1 MRLVFSPV
9 YPWWTIAAGA
19 TFVLGVI
26 IWSYRPALREQ
37 STGWSRLLFG
47 LRLASWLVLLL
58 ALLRPA
64 LEFSESESEDSVLF
78 IVGDVS
84 RSMSTRDGPSSKTR
98 RQALLDTL
106 ANAQTQLD
114 ALREKVQI
122 RQFDFA
128 ESVEEVEQFSPE
140 TNGPQTAIGF
150 TLEELLREA
159 GTSRMAG
166 VLFMTDGAQRA
177 FASLNTDPRTIAL
190 RFGEQKIPIHS
201 LPFGGTGLS
210 ESALDLIVEEMIVD
224 PVVFANTTI
233 PVTVRVR
240 AIGAAGKKIRVK
252 LLVENR
258 ALLAPGA
265 VGEMQMPASTGDA
278 RPVREIDVRT
288 NNEVIPLDLSYTPD
302 TPGEYK
308 IRVEVEPLEREVK
321 TVNNNKQTIIT
332 VRKGGIRVAFLH
344 SLPPEQ
350 KFVRKIGE
358 TEQIQIESRL
368 IYLGK
373 LRERNVIPEDWF
385 EPGRFDAYIIGD
397 IPASVFTKE
406 QLKALADRVSK
417 DGAGFM
423 MLGGIRSFGPGGY
436 AETPLDDIL
445 PVQMRLS
452 EKQNDE
458 TVATDLHHLRDLT
471 MQPTTRGAS
480 HYLMRLDNATDPGAI
495 WRKLPPLQKANKL
508 VAKPGL
514 VETLAESTDG
524 VPLLFSHE
532 VGRARVLAFAADSTW
547 LWHLHGF
554 EDEHLRFWQQVVMW
568 LSRKELD
575 SGQGVWVRVDP
586 RNFGQG
592 QRVPI
597 EFGARD
603 EQGEPIDDVQF
614 QLEVVL
620 PDEQRESPTIRG
632 TGGAR
637 SADFSLTEQPG
648 DYWVKVTASRD
659 GQPVGPIAW
668 TRFLVDAGDLELDN
682 PAADYALLEEISRLS
697 GGSVIPPEKLG
708 EFLEQFLEER
718 LPALDLR
725 EIRRISLWDNWYFL
739 LVFTTIVCAEWA
751 IRKRRG
757 LV

>member
-1 MRLVFSPV
+1 MRVMFFPV
-9 YPWWTIAAGA
+9 YSWWSIAVGA
-19 TFVLGVI
+19 AVLLGVI
-26 IWSYRPALREQ
+26 VWSYLPTLRTQ
-37 STGWSRLLFG
+37 SRGWRRVLLG
-47 LRLASWLVLLL
+47 LRIASWLALLL

-64 LEFSESESEDSVLF
+64 LEFAEAESEETFLY
-78 IVGDVS
+78 IAGDIS
-84 RSMSTRDGPSSKTR
+84 KSMTTRDGPSSKTR

-106 ANAQTQLD
+106 ANHQAELD
-114 ALREKVQI
+114 ALRETIQI
-122 RQFDFA
+122 RLFDFA
-128 ESVEEVEQFSPE
+128 DGIEEVEQFSPAAE
-140 TNGPQTAIGF
+140 GTQTAIGY

-166 VLFMTDGAQRA
+166 VLLMTDGAQRA
-177 FASLNTDPRTIAL
+177 FAPLNIDPRPVAL
-190 RFGEQKIPIHS
+190 RFGERKIPIHS
-201 LPFGGTGLS
+201 LPYGGTGLS
-210 ESALDLIVEEMIVD
+210 EAALDLAVEEMFVD
-224 PVVFANTTI
+224 PVAFANTTV
-233 PVTVRVR
+233 PVTARIR
-240 AIGAAGKKIRVK
+240 AIGAAGRKIRVK
-252 LLVENR
+252 LFVENR

-265 VGEMQMPASTGDA
+265 VGAMQVPAFSGEV
-278 RPVREIDVRT
+278 RPLREIEVRT
-288 NNEVIPLDLSYTPD
+288 NNEVIPVDLSYIPD
-302 TPGEYK
+302 TPGEFK

-321 TVNNNKQTIIT
+321 TINNSKQTIIT

-350 KFVRKIGE
+350 KFVRRVGE
-358 TEQIQIESRL
+358 TEQIQVESRL
-368 IYLGK
+368 LFLGK
-373 LRERNVIPEDWF
+373 LGDRNQIPETWF
-385 EPGRFDAYIIGD
+385 EPGRFDAYILGD
-397 IPASVFTKE
+397 IPASVFSEE
-406 QLKALADRVSK
+406 QLRALANRVSQ
-417 DGAGFM
+417 DGAGLM

-436 AETPLDDIL
+436 AETPLADLL
-445 PVQMRLS
+445 PVQTRLS
-452 EKQNDE
+452 EKQVDGKI
-458 TVATDLHHLRDLT
+458 APDLHHLRDLV

-495 WRKLPPLQKANKL
+495 WRKLPPLQKANRLAPKHD
-508 VAKPGL
+508 L

-554 EDEHLRFWQQVVMW
+554 QDEHLRFWQQVVMW

-597 EFGARD
+597 EFGARN

-614 QLEVVL
+614 QLEVIQ

-632 TGGAR
+632 TGGER
-637 SADFSLTEQPG
+637 SADFSSTDQPG
-648 DYWVKVTASRD
+648 DHWVKVTGTRD
-659 GQPVGPIAW
+659 GQPVGPPAW
-668 TRFLVDAGDLELDN
+668 TRFLIDAGDLELDN

-708 EFLEQFLEER
+708 EFLTQFLKER
-718 LPALDLR
+718 LPALELQQ
-725 EIRRISLWDNWYFL
+725 IRRVSLWDNWYFL
-739 LVFTTIVCAEWA
+739 LVFTALVCAEWA
-751 IRKRRG
+751 IRKKRG